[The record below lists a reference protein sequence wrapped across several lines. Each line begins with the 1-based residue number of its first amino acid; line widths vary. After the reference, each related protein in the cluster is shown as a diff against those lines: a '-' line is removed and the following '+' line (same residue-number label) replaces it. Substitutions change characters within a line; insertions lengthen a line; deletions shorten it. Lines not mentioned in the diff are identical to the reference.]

1 MRDRWNKL
9 LGLLEC
15 ESTGQLQTRS
25 SALIE
30 DLGFAHWVYTL
41 ATPTSAPSLRLGT
54 LPDEWLVHYQR
65 RRYARIDPVLDH
77 CRQHATPCL
86 WASDPQAR
94 RAGYLTEYFPEAADF
109 GLSVGIGMPLHG
121 PIAQARLLSVAACS
135 AEQARRHLARLG
147 ELQLIASFMQE
158 ADQGFLHKRPMP
170 CATAQLSQREQD
182 CLRWAA
188 EGKTSWE
195 IGQLLDIAER
205 TAIFH
210 LNNAA
215 RKLGVTGRRQAI
227 ARALSLQLIS
237 L

>member
-1 MRDRWNKL
+1 MRDRWNHL
-9 LGLLEC
+9 LRLLEC
-15 ESTGQLQTRS
+15 ESAGQLQTRS

-30 DLGFAHWVYTL
+30 DLGFAHWVYAL
-41 ATPTSAPSLRLGT
+41 ATPSADSSPRLGT
-54 LPDEWLVHYQR
+54 LPAEWEAHYQR
-65 RRYARIDPVLDH
+65 QRYSRIDPVLDH
-77 CRQHATPCL
+77 CRNHATPCL
-86 WASDPQAR
+86 WAADPQAR
-94 RAGYLTEYFPEAADF
+94 RAGYRTEYFREAADF

-121 PIAQARLLSVAACS
+121 PLAQARLLSVAARN
-135 AEQARRHLARLG
+135 AVQARRHLARLG
-147 ELQLIASFMQE
+147 ELQLIASFMHE
-158 ADQGFLHKRPMP
+158 AEQNLVGARPPPAPMAP
-170 CATAQLSQREQD
+170 LSQREQD

-215 RKLGVTGRRQAI
+215 RKLGATGRRQAI

>member
-1 MRDRWNKL
+1 M
-9 LGLLEC
+9 
-15 ESTGQLQTRS
+15 
-25 SALIE
+25 
-30 DLGFAHWVYTL
+30 H
-41 ATPTSAPSLRLGT
+41 
-54 LPDEWLVHYQR
+54 
-65 RRYARIDPVLDH
+65 
-77 CRQHATPCL
+77 
-86 WASDPQAR
+86 
-94 RAGYLTEYFPEAADF
+94 
-109 GLSVGIGMPLHG
+109 
-121 PIAQARLLSVAACS
+121 
-135 AEQARRHLARLG
+135 
-147 ELQLIASFMQE
+147 E
-158 ADQGFLHKRPMP
+158 ADQGLLHKRPMP

-182 CLRWAA
+182 CVGCAA

>member
-1 MRDRWNKL
+1 MRDHWNNL
-9 LGLLEC
+9 LQLLEC
-15 ESTGQLQTRS
+15 ETAEQLQSRS

-30 DLGFAHWVYTL
+30 DLGFAHWVYTP
-41 ATPTSAPSLRLGT
+41 ASVSPGPAPRLGT
-54 LPDEWLVHYQR
+54 LPSGWVAHYQR
-65 RRYARIDPVLDH
+65 HGYSRIDPVLDH
-77 CRQHATPCL
+77 CRHHATPCL

-94 RAGYLTEYFPEAADF
+94 RDGYSTEYFREAADF

-121 PIAQARLLSVAACS
+121 PMGQARLLSVAARS

-147 ELQLIASFMQE
+147 ELQLIASFMHE
-158 ADQGFLHKRPMP
+158 ADQALIGTRLPQAP
-170 CATAQLSQREQD
+170 AATLSQREQD

-195 IGQLLDIAER
+195 IGHLLDISER

-215 RKLGVTGRRQAI
+215 RKLGVIGRRQAI
-227 ARALSLQLIS
+227 ARALSLQLIC